1 MDELCDA
8 LLATRATALTE
19 EPTRRQLATALVRAA
34 YEAEQTL
41 AEPRLCM
48 RRVPS
53 TILIACTTDLAAYA
67 ERLGRLA
74 DQLAEEDPLPSPVRS
89 FQRLYVEPQP
99 ESPPGCQPLTH
110 ERLLHLA
117 AHASQKAAVSTRQ
130 ELYPRGM
137 SALRALRLGLGA
149 LTGLGLG
156 ASDKDDSQLS
166 PANVRQRIAARYP
179 EAEPLPDP
187 PLLDAL
193 LQEVGLDLVWDEGA
207 GVYRRPASQDTTGS
221 SMPQRHS
228 TAASARRP
236 TVTPY
241 VAEARLFEE
250 RLQHA
255 YRDGAFLVLS
265 VRPSQLRRC
274 EAELLHR
281 FHVLRYSCDRLLLT
295 HLHQQATHLRID
307 WQVVREADGAPWVA

>member
-1 MDELCDA
+1 M
-8 LLATRATALTE
+8 
-19 EPTRRQLATALVRAA
+19 
-34 YEAEQTL
+34 
-41 AEPRLCM
+41 
-48 RRVPS
+48 
-53 TILIACTTDLAAYA
+53 
-67 ERLGRLA
+67 
-74 DQLAEEDPLPSPVRS
+74 
-89 FQRLYVEPQP
+89 
-99 ESPPGCQPLTH
+99 
-110 ERLLHLA
+110 
-117 AHASQKAAVSTRQ
+117 
-130 ELYPRGM
+130 
-137 SALRALRLGLGA
+137 
-149 LTGLGLG
+149 
-156 ASDKDDSQLS
+156 S

>member
-1 MDELCDA
+1 MNACCTWQRT
-8 LLATRATALTE
+8 LAR
-19 EPTRRQLATALVRAA
+19 RRQ
-34 YEAEQTL
+34 
-41 AEPRLCM
+41 C
-48 RRVPS
+48 
-53 TILIACTTDLAAYA
+53 
-67 ERLGRLA
+67 
-74 DQLAEEDPLPSPVRS
+74 
-89 FQRLYVEPQP
+89 
-99 ESPPGCQPLTH
+99 PPGRNSIPVAC
-110 ERLLHLA
+110 R
-117 AHASQKAAVSTRQ
+117 RC
-130 ELYPRGM
+130 
-137 SALRALRLGLGA
+137 ALRLGLGA

-295 HLHQQATHLRID
+295 HLHQQATRLRID